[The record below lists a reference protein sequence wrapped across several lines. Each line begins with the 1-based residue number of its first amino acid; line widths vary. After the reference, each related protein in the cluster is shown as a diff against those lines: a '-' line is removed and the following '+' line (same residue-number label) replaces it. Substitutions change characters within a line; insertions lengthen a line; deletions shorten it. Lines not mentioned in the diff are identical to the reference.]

1 MLQAKGREGWRLEHG
16 RTIAG
21 LRQGLQLGQAEQG
34 SICQEPLFALSV
46 GPCRHRAGGHQ
57 AFASTSG

>member
-16 RTIAG
+16 QTIAG

-46 GPCRHRAGGHQ
+46 GPCLPA
-57 AFASTSG
+57 